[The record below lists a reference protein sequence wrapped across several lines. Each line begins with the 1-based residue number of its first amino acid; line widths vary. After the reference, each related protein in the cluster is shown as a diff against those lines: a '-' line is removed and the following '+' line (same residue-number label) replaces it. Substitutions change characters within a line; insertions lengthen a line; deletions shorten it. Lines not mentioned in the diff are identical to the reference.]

1 MLHGRGAGRRI
12 GTFMMFAGPAVLVF
26 AAVMVLPFL
35 YGIFLTFTDWD
46 GKSSQYSLVGLA
58 NYAAVFKDGVFWS
71 SLLLTLRYA
80 AFTVVLTNVVAFLLA
95 YALSSGIKGSSF
107 FRAGFFTPNL
117 IGGIVLGLVWQ
128 FIFSRVMPEIGKL
141 VGSSVLATSW
151 LGDPER
157 AFWAM
162 VVVTVWQYSGYMMV
176 IYIAGLTGVP
186 TELIEAASI
195 EGAGAW
201 VKLKR
206 IILPLLVPSIIIC
219 VFLTIQRSFMVYDLN
234 LSLTGGGPYKS
245 TALVSMNV
253 YQTAFLS
260 QQYGP
265 GQAQAFFL
273 FLIVAAVSIAQVY
286 FGKKREVEL

>member
-1 MLHGRGAGRRI
+1 
-12 GTFMMFAGPAVLVF
+12 MMFAGPAVLVF

>member
-1 MLHGRGAGRRI
+1 MQHRRGVGRKV
-12 GTFMMFAGPAVLVF
+12 GTFMMFAGPATLVF
-26 AAVMVLPFL
+26 AVVMVLPFL
-35 YGIFLTFTDWD
+35 YGILLTFTDWD
-46 GKSSQYSLVGLA
+46 GKAVQFSFVGLA
-58 NYAAVFKDGVFWS
+58 NYATVFGDGVFWS
-71 SLLLTLRYA
+71 SMLLTLRFA
-80 AFTVVLTNVVAFLLA
+80 ALTVVLTNVVAFLLA
-95 YALSSGIKGSSF
+95 FALSGGLKGSSF

-117 IGGIVLGLVWQ
+117 IGGIVLGFVWQ
-128 FIFSRVMPEIGKL
+128 FVFSRVLPVFGKL
-141 VGSSVLATSW
+141 IGSAALSTSW
-151 LGDPER
+151 LGDPGR

-162 VVVTVWQYSGYMMV
+162 VIVTVWQYSGYMMV
-176 IYIAGLTGVP
+176 IYIAGLTSVP
-186 TELIEAASI
+186 PELLEAASI
-195 EGAGAW
+195 EGAGTW

-234 LSLTGGGPYKS
+234 LALTAGGPYKS
-245 TALVSMNV
+245 TVLVSMNV